1 MKTEVKVQNPIAVQ
15 DLDHFFGTGDLR
27 KQVLFDIN
35 FSVARG
41 EIMILTGLSGSGK
54 TTLLSLMGG
63 LRSPQ
68 SGSLKI
74 LDTELVGASKL
85 TALES
90 RRQCGYIL
98 SGT

>member
-1 MKTEVKVQNPIAVQ
+1 
-15 DLDHFFGTGDLR
+15 
-27 KQVLFDIN
+27 
-35 FSVARG
+35 
-41 EIMILTGLSGSGK
+41 MILTGLSGSGK